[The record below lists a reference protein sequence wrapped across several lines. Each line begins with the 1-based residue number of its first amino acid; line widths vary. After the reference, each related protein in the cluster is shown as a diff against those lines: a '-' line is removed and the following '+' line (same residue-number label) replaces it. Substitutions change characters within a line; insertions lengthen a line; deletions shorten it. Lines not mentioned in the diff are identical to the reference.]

1 MAKFIA
7 SLAPITI
14 SFSSFCTPPWRIR
27 LKARV
32 GLGDQTAEFILFEV
46 IRTTI
51 STYFYLFLGINL
63 RILISVMNTRF
74 QLDGVV

>member
-1 MAKFIA
+1 MRLGMK
-7 SLAPITI
+7 S
-14 SFSSFCTPPWRIR
+14 TPPWCIR
-27 LKARV
+27 LKAHV
-32 GLGDQTAEFILFEV
+32 DLSEQPAEFMSFEV